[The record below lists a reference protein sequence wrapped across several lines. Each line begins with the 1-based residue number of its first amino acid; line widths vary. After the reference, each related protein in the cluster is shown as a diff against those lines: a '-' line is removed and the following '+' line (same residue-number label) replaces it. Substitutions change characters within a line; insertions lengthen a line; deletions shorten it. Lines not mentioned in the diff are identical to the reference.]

1 MSCIKDRKMSRFA
14 TVDEVRS
21 TEFMSLSRILDQL
34 TTRYNFPDH
43 SDVNQERYPWATGLL
58 SSPAFYA
65 ARMWEYP
72 YAILSAELKPGI
84 RCADIGCG
92 MTPFTVFLKEIAK
105 CEVVGIDS
113 HIFDVGISYKGHGV
127 SREFVRK
134 TGLQIVQ
141 CGGEAIPFSSNTFDR
156 VFCLSVVEHLSPDV
170 ARRGFREMARILK
183 PGGRAII
190 TADVNMFSEIS
201 RPLDLIWDSGL
212 LPLGDMDLRWPTR
225 RFGIFCDGK
234 QPADVFGMT
243 LIKEDYPVETQYTG
257 VGGST
262 NPSLIS
268 ASLIPTMRR
277 QSTDGESAR
286 LRKTNRQIW
295 RQGLCRVQKALGTI
309 FQG

>member
-1 MSCIKDRKMSRFA
+1 
-14 TVDEVRS
+14 V
-21 TEFMSLSRILDQL
+21 
-34 TTRYNFPDH
+34 
-43 SDVNQERYPWATGLL
+43 
-58 SSPAFYA
+58 
-65 ARMWEYP
+65 
-72 YAILSAELKPGI
+72 
-84 RCADIGCG
+84 
-92 MTPFTVFLKEIAK
+92 
-105 CEVVGIDS
+105 
-113 HIFDVGISYKGHGV
+113 
-127 SREFVRK
+127 
-134 TGLQIVQ
+134 
-141 CGGEAIPFSSNTFDR
+141 EAIPFSSNTFDR

-243 LIKEDYPVETQYTG
+243 LIKEDYPVETQYSG

-295 RQGLCRVQKALGTI
+295 RRGLCRVQKALGTI